1 MKRRISLRARM
12 ILGISVI
19 LVVVVAAYAVI
30 ALRAQSRY
38 VAGVVEREAEL
49 VATVV
54 QGAIASAM
62 GAGKSDE
69 VQVILERVGEQP
81 DLARICVIDHEGR
94 IQRSSRRDEV
104 GSRHARWPAP
114 GTVAHASAERGPTSR
129 WDSAG
134 QFYEAFRPIPN
145 AAPCRRCHATDR
157 PVLGFL
163 AVSASVP
170 AIDSEASQQW
180 TVLILAAMAALLAAG
195 VLIWIFFTVMVGR
208 RVERLA
214 TTIRCVEAGDLA
226 VRAPGGMRDELSEL
240 ATSFNAMVARLAD
253 ARARLESR
261 HADEVRR
268 AEHLAALGKMAA
280 GVAHE
285 INNPLAGMQN
295 CVRTLLRGPRN
306 DEQRVEY
313 LGLLRDGL
321 DRIARIVTQLLN
333 FARESRP
340 QLAPTPLPPVLHR
353 CLALVEH
360 ETARRRIDV
369 RVTGNGDVPAVLG
382 DPHQLE
388 QLFLNVLMNA
398 VEAMPDGGRLDV
410 GLRAGACDGKPAVE
424 VLVSD
429 TGPGIPAE
437 HVARV
442 FDPFFTTKEVG
453 KGTGLGL
460 SVSYGI
466 VKAHRG
472 CIAVTSAAGT
482 GTTFT
487 VALPVADGETH
498 A

>member
-1 MKRRISLRARM
+1 
-12 ILGISVI
+12 
-19 LVVVVAAYAVI
+19 
-30 ALRAQSRY
+30 
-38 VAGVVEREAEL
+38 
-49 VATVV
+49 
-54 QGAIASAM
+54 
-62 GAGKSDE
+62 
-69 VQVILERVGEQP
+69 
-81 DLARICVIDHEGR
+81 
-94 IQRSSRRDEV
+94 
-104 GSRHARWPAP
+104 
-114 GTVAHASAERGPTSR
+114 
-129 WDSAG
+129 
-134 QFYEAFRPIPN
+134 
-145 AAPCRRCHATDR
+145 
-157 PVLGFL
+157 
-163 AVSASVP
+163 
-170 AIDSEASQQW
+170 
-180 TVLILAAMAALLAAG
+180 
-195 VLIWIFFTVMVGR
+195 
-208 RVERLA
+208 
-214 TTIRCVEAGDLA
+214 
-226 VRAPGGMRDELSEL
+226 
-240 ATSFNAMVARLAD
+240 MVARLAD

-295 CVRTLLRGPRN
+295 CVRTLLKGPRN

-321 DRIARIVTQLLN
+321 DRIARIVSQLLD

-340 QLAPTPLPPVLHR
+340 QLAPTLLPPVLRR

-360 ETARRRIDV
+360 ETERRRIDV
-369 RVTGNGDVPAVLG
+369 SVTAHGDVPPVLG
-382 DPHQLE
+382 DAHQLE

-410 GLRAGACDGKPAVE
+410 GLHAGACDGKPAVE

-472 CIAVTSAAGT
+472 CIAVASAAGT

-487 VALPVADGETH
+487 VALPVANGEAH